1 MEPNKAE
8 SEHGSSNHTNGGNT
22 PAELR
27 DAWDDV
33 SSSLGDF
40 YRAADAFVSEQA
52 RERPHV
58 TLGVAAGVGFLLGG
72 GLSSRLGGTLLS
84 MGTRVLAARFLEDW
98 VSNDPGK

>member
-1 MEPNKAE
+1 MEANKTE
-8 SEHGSSNHTNGGNT
+8 SEHKSSNRPNGNT
-22 PAELR
+22 PTELR

-33 SSSLGDF
+33 SSSVGDL

-58 TLGVAAGVGFLLGG
+58 TLGLAAGVGFLLGG

-98 VSNDPGK
+98 VSNDPEK